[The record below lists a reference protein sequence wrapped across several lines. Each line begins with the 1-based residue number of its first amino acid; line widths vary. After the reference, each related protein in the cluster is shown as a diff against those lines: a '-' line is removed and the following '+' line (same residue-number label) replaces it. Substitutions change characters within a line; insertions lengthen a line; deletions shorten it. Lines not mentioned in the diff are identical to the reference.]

1 MQWSNEIWTAV
12 IIAFFVG
19 VAIGYLILMTTN
31 ANAKKQQKLEVE
43 LNAATQQ
50 ITQQKQQLEQ
60 HFEQSAKLL
69 STMVEDY
76 KKLYNHL
83 AQSSQTLLPETTAKL
98 EFFQQAQLEG
108 DILQET
114 EPTTPTTQ
122 AQDESLTES
131 EENIVETKQKE
142 EKNQPK
148 DYTEGSS
155 GILKS

>member
-122 AQDESLTES
+122 TQDESLTES